1 MNKEYFVEHLGNRS
15 ESEVNGHCGDP
26 DQIVRCLRAVTDN
39 MQGRS
44 RDSISLADRLN
55 IDGFETGRAAL
66 NVLMLKCRDCAA
78 RGVLNVNET
87 LSFTYED
94 SAAGTTGVN
103 ST

>member
-1 MNKEYFVEHLGNRS
+1 
-15 ESEVNGHCGDP
+15 
-26 DQIVRCLRAVTDN
+26 

-55 IDGFETGRAAL
+55 IYGFETERTAL

-94 SAAGTTGVN
+94 GVADTTGIT